1 MSEVMSYSTL
11 FLAADGTDDDITN
24 AFGSE
29 NERRF
34 IGDCVLILN
43 FLESSFIVSSRFLRF
58 GIAFLLLSSVS
69 E

>member
-1 MSEVMSYSTL
+1 MSCSTL
-11 FLAADGTDDDITN
+11 FLAADGTDDDSNN

-43 FLESSFIVSSRFLRF
+43 FLESSFIVSSLVLRF
-58 GIAFLLLSSVS
+58 GIAFLLLSSVIK
-69 E
+69 